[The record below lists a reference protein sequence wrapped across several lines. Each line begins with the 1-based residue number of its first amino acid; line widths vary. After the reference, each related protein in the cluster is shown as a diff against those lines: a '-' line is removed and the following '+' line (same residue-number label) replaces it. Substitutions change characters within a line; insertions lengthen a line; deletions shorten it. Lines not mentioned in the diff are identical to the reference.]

1 MVWTTNGRRY
11 IAACLNIQ
19 SIPGLNTSTKSTGQG
34 VLEFVNIEGTTGYW
48 FSSFDNYVSSSQS
61 HILSMGVLSS
71 SSASFLCGNSTE
83 SNIPGNDYTVGTN
96 SCLLL
101 PKIGIGTSTP
111 SVNDY
116 SLTLPANCVYNVTRD
131 MRSSQDDYSLSYT
144 LSITNNDSSSV
155 SITEIGLVK
164 SGCNSTS
171 TTSAN
176 LPVTTLQGTAVISYT
191 NLKNA
196 GAILLTRDL
205 LSTPL
210 VIPAGE
216 TRSLTYR
223 IDFSDIFS

>member
-11 IAACLNIQ
+11 IAACLNAQ
-19 SIPGLNTSTKSTGQG
+19 SIPGLNTSTISAGTAT
-34 VLEFVNIEGTTGYW
+34 LEFINVEGTTGYW
-48 FSSFDNYVSSSQS
+48 NGNFYRYSRTAQKDTLLF
-61 HILSMGVLSS
+61 GVLGDNSS
-71 SSASFLCGNSTE
+71 NPSSGTYTV
-83 SNIPGNDYTVGTN
+83 SNIPGDDYSSGTTY
-96 SCLLL
+96 CLLL
-101 PKIGIGTSTP
+101 PKIGVGTSTP
-111 SVNDY
+111 SVNDL
-116 SLTLPANCVYNVTRD
+116 SLSLPNNCTYNVTRD

-144 LSITNNDSSSV
+144 LSITNSESWAI

-164 SGCNSTS
+164 TGCTS
-171 TTSAN
+171 TTSSN
-176 LPVTTLQGTAVISYT
+176 IPVTTLQGSTVISY
-191 NLKNA
+191 NDLKHA